1 MSDLIDKLQSML
13 TSKYLCV
20 NGIFEDHAGIVRVL
34 SAVETCFVLRQR
46 QCWQWE
52 DHQMFEISRRMGLK
66 ILCRVCF
73 GYKMHMCLGSAAAL
87 LFVIL
92 RSYRCCTAPP
102 YFLVYYSFFYCLLL
116 LSNCTFFYTMHC
128 HCSPVSHHT
137 FVPKHAPG
145 TGPELSTYIRR
156 NQLSF
161 WR

>member
-73 GYKMHMCLGSAAAL
+73 GYNHYEVMMHMMCLGSAAAS
-87 LFVIL
+87 LFEIV

-102 YFLVYYSFFYCLLL
+102 YLLVYIFFPLFTAAILYVL
-116 LSNCTFFYTMHC
+116 
-128 HCSPVSHHT
+128 
-137 FVPKHAPG
+137 
-145 TGPELSTYIRR
+145 
-156 NQLSF
+156 
-161 WR
+161 